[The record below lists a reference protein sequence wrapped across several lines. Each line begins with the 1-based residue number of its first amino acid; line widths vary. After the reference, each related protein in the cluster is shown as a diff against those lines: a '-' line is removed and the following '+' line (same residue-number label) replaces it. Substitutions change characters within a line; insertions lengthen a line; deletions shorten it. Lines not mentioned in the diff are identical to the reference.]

1 MFQSVRLLRA
11 LWGVHRFF
19 PTKDKVQPGVAP
31 QRNGMGGTSIGQEGR
46 TGLNHEEGAI
56 HRLLSRAELELSKPE
71 AVRRRG
77 TIELLKLAAAEAGQS
92 TPSQCPARPP
102 TP

>member
-19 PTKDKVQPGVAP
+19 PTKDKVQPGVAL
-31 QRNGMGGTSIGQEGR
+31 QRTGMDSTSFEQEGR
-46 TGLNHEEGAI
+46 TGLDHDEGAI

-92 TPSQCPARPP
+92 TSSQCPARPP
-102 TP
+102 AP